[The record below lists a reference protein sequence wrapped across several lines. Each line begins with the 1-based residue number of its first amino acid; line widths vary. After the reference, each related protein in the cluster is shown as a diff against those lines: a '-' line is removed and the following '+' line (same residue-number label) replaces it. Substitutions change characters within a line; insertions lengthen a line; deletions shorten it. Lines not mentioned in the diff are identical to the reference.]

1 MSDIITSKNLD
12 KVIEKNLKVKEEIS
26 YYKDL
31 LLTDLNLSNAIKAEE
46 KLALQILKEKGL
58 IQLPIKDKFWGGAIY
73 KKEQKRIPVLNTA
86 QPRVYQYFVAW
97 HEVYHLLYD
106 ENLTE
111 SSHNVLIDPEL
122 NERKADYFAAMIML
136 GNVYNYYNSLE
147 EENFINKII
156 YCMDLYKAPYKVILI
171 NLYEAAINNNNNQL
185 KKLILDNFDNKPIN
199 LVEKFQELE
208 LDDEL
213 VKPSYVVSIGNLE
226 KKIKKAMEDESDVS
240 AHESNL
246 YYLKQLSENIR
257 RLMKG
262 EIIMKNSLKE
272 SQNM

>member
-1 MSDIITSKNLD
+1 MSAIITSKNLD
-12 KVIEKNLKVKEEIS
+12 EVIEKNLRIKDDIT
-26 YYKDL
+26 YYKDRL
-31 LLTDLNLSNAIKAEE
+31 LNDLNLNNAVKAEE
-46 KLALQILKEKGL
+46 KLAFQILKDKGL
-58 IQLPIKDKFWGGAIY
+58 IQLPIEDRFWGGAIY
-73 KKEQKRIPVLNTA
+73 KKENKRIPVLNTA
-86 QPRVYQYFVAW
+86 QLRVYQYFVAW

-106 ENLTE
+106 EILTE
-111 SSHNVLIDPEL
+111 SSHNVLIDLEL

-136 GNVYNYYNSLE
+136 GNVYNYYNSLK

-171 NLYEAAINNNNNQL
+171 NLYEAAINNNNSQL
-185 KKLILDNFDNKPIN
+185 KELILDNFDNKPIN

-226 KKIKKAMEDESDVS
+226 KKIKNTMGDESEVS

-246 YYLKQLSENIR
+246 YYLKQLSEDIQKLIN
-257 RLMKG
+257 
-262 EIIMKNSLKE
+262 KE
-272 SQNM
+272 

>member
-12 KVIEKNLKVKEEIS
+12 EVIEKNLKIKEEIS

-46 KLALQILKEKGL
+46 KLALQILKDKGL
-58 IQLPIKDKFWGGAIY
+58 IQLPIEDKFWGGAIY
-73 KKEQKRIPVLNTA
+73 KKEEKRIPVLNTA

-106 ENLTE
+106 KSLSE
-111 SSHNVLIDPEL
+111 SLHNISIDMEL
-122 NERKADYFAAMIML
+122 NERKADYFAAFMML
-136 GNVYNYYNSLE
+136 GNVYNYYNSQTD
-147 EENFINKII
+147 ENFINKII

-171 NLYEAAINNNNNQL
+171 NLYEAAKNNKNNEL
-185 KKLILDNFDNKPIN
+185 MKLILDNFDNKPN
-199 LVEKFQELE
+199 LVEKFKELE

-213 VKPSYVVSIGNLE
+213 VKPSYVISIGNLE
-226 KKIKKAMEDESDVS
+226 KKIKKAMENESEVS

-246 YYLKQLSENIR
+246 EYLKQLTEQMQRFI
-257 RLMKG
+257 
-262 EIIMKNSLKE
+262 KE
-272 SQNM
+272 